1 MTYQAA
7 GPSQAQAEVLTFDS
21 LRRRNRGRTQRGDFY
36 VLAIV
41 RAGHGSAVLDFR
53 THALAERTVVLIGPG
68 VVHRWTDIAELTGD
82 IVLFVPTA
90 PQPSARHPLSG
101 AATAASWTA
110 PAPSWRLVT
119 AAVEHLRLETEHE
132 NRAPSGTEIPSL
144 LLSALLAR
152 LSPLPHGS
160 GSRRVRSSSASAPS
174 SSATSRPTTRC
185 ATTPPRSATRP
196 ELFRAPPMRPPD
208 AAPKATSTNGSSWR
222 PNASLRTTASPPHA
236 APSAWASPTPPTS
249 RPSSYA
255 RPGNAPEPGR
265 QPSPDRP
272 EHHED
277 HAQQPPQA
285 VTQWP

>member
-1 MTYQAA
+1 MSEILQMTYQAA
-7 GPSQAQAEVLTFDS
+7 GPSQTQAEVLTFDS

-36 VLAIV
+36 VLAVI

-68 VVHRWTDIAELTGD
+68 VVHRWTDIVELTGD

-152 LSPLPHGS
+152 LSPLPADQEAGS
-160 GSRRVRSSSASAPS
+160 TVFQRFRAIVERHFQTHHEVRYYASVLGYSPRTLSRAAHAATGRSAKSHINERLLLEAKRLLAHDRLT
-174 SSATSRPTTRC
+174 ATRC
-185 ATTPPRSATRP
+185 AERLGFTDASNFSA
-196 ELFRAPPMRPPD
+196 FF
-208 AAPKATSTNGSSWR
+208 
-222 PNASLRTTASPPHA
+222 LRETGQ
-236 APSAWASPTPPTS
+236 
-249 RPSSYA
+249 
-255 RPGNAPEPGR
+255 RPGAWQAT
-265 QPSPDRP
+265 QP
-272 EHHED
+272 
-277 HAQQPPQA
+277 
-285 VTQWP
+285 

>member
-1 MTYQAA
+1 MVKNGHVSEILQMTYQAA

-152 LSPLPHGS
+152 LSPLPADQEAGS
-160 GSRRVRSSSASAPS
+160 TVFQRFRTSVERHFQTHHEVRYYASALGYSPRTLS
-174 SSATSRPTTRC
+174 RAAHAATGRSAKSHINERLLLEAKRLLAHDRLTATRC
-185 ATTPPRSATRP
+185 AERLGFTDASNFSA
-196 ELFRAPPMRPPD
+196 FF
-208 AAPKATSTNGSSWR
+208 
-222 PNASLRTTASPPHA
+222 LRETGQ
-236 APSAWASPTPPTS
+236 
-249 RPSSYA
+249 
-255 RPGNAPEPGR
+255 RPGAWQAT
-265 QPSPDRP
+265 QP
-272 EHHED
+272 
-277 HAQQPPQA
+277 
-285 VTQWP
+285 